1 MNRNIFAGSSV
12 APDLVGL
19 SFLAPRGE
27 LAVARFPPH
36 RLLAGSAAV
45 VAVLLFCSC
54 NSQGKLHPVHGQ
66 VIVAGKPAEG
76 ALVVFHR
83 IGETSPDYPKP
94 SGQVDADGSFT
105 LGTYAAGDGAPVGE
119 YIVAIA
125 WLGDV
130 AQANPVTG
138 EIPTKLSARYAEVKS
153 SPLRA
158 QVKEGPNEIPA
169 FQLPK

>member
-1 MNRNIFAGSSV
+1 MTR
-12 APDLVGL
+12 L
-19 SFLAPRGE
+19 
-27 LAVARFPPH
+27 PPH

-45 VAVLLFCSC
+45 VVAVLFCSC
-54 NSQGKLHPVHGQ
+54 NSQGKLHPVRGQ
-66 VIVAGKPAEG
+66 VFVAGKPAQG

-94 SGQVDADGSFT
+94 SGQVGADGSFS
-105 LGTYAAGDGAPVGE
+105 LGTYVLGDGAPVGE

-138 EIPTKLSARYAEVKS
+138 EIPVKLPARYAEVKS

-158 QVKEGPNEIPA
+158 QVKEGANEIPA